1 MPAESMADIERRLSG
16 TEDLHTVVKTMKS
29 MAAVNIHHFQQ
40 AVESVERY
48 YSTII
53 KGLKVV
59 LRDLPD
65 LPDLPERPAPSP
77 PSSAPPVSGNKSKV
91 GLIFYGSEQGMV
103 GQFNEKVVE
112 KGSEFLKTTHLRQ
125 GEYGI
130 LAMGQ
135 RISAS
140 LSGNY
145 IPADEV
151 IPISGSLVDIT
162 PMVRSTLFV
171 IDSWRQEEG
180 ITEIR
185 LFYNKPRQG
194 SAYLTVDLP
203 LLPVDPE
210 VLSAIRS
217 GEWDSPSLPIYSVP
231 REVLLSRLIREYLF
245 VFLYRAFVESLASE
259 NAARLASMQAAENN
273 IQERLDELHTT
284 HNRLRQTAITEE
296 LLDITAGFQALEGGG
311 R

>member
-40 AVESVERY
+40 AVVSVERY

-59 LRDLPD
+59 LQDQ
-65 LPDLPERPAPSP
+65 PEDTAEAGSHGK
-77 PSSAPPVSGNKSKV
+77 AGKQ
-91 GLIFYGSEQGMV
+91 GLLFYGSEQGMV
-103 GQFNEKVVE
+103 GQFNERVVE
-112 KGSEFLKTTHLRQ
+112 KGRDFLKTEEVPREQ
-125 GEYGI
+125 FRV
-130 LAMGQ
+130 LALGQ

-140 LSGNY
+140 LSGSY
-145 IPADEV
+145 LPADEI
-151 IPISGSLVDIT
+151 IPVSGSVVDIT
-162 PMVRSTLFV
+162 PMVRNTLFV
-171 IDSWRQEEG
+171 IDSWRRAEG
-180 ITEIR
+180 VSEIR

-194 SAYLTVDLP
+194 SAYTTVSLP
-203 LLPVDPE
+203 LLPVDPKL
-210 VLSAIRS
+210 LSTVRS
-217 GEWDSPSLPIYSVP
+217 GDWESSSLPIYSIS

-259 NAARLASMQAAENN
+259 NAARLASMQAAEKN
-273 IQERLDELHTT
+273 IEERLDALHTT
-284 HNRLRQTAITEE
+284 HNRLRQAAITEE
-296 LLDITAGFQALEGGG
+296 LLDISAGFQALEGGA